1 MLHEE
6 LQHTE
11 LQIIYELSYAKMYF
25 FLNQEGNMPKMLL
38 VIISGWYRTE

>member
-11 LQIIYELSYAKMYF
+11 LQIIYELSYAKNVCV
-25 FLNQEGNMPKMLL
+25 FLRLGRKYAQNVTSYYL
-38 VIISGWYRTE
+38 